1 MTNPRGKLFATASF
15 CAHAAPVIAGAYRPL
30 HARWRKGGEN
40 EERGEKKNWRRRE
53 RGRGKIIIF
62 EVDDEATGEETNL
75 SLSVHLSFLSPEP
88 VIRCET
94 SGSSRWQDNREAI
107 ARILIFVQDFLSTF
121 FLFVFQGNVEIIIKF
136 RNLL

>member
-1 MTNPRGKLFATASF
+1 MKRGK
-15 CAHAAPVIAGAYRPL
+15 
-30 HARWRKGGEN
+30 
-40 EERGEKKNWRRRE
+40 ERGEKKNWRRRE

>member
-75 SLSVHLSFLSPEP
+75 FLGSPEFLVAGAGDP
-88 VIRCET
+88 LRDEWFE
-94 SGSSRWQDNREAI
+94 SL
-107 ARILIFVQDFLSTF
+107 AR
-121 FLFVFQGNVEIIIKF
+121 
-136 RNLL
+136 